1 MTYQYDLSGLWNFR
15 LDNEKK
21 GMDAH
26 YETGAYSDTIRLPST
41 TSEQKK
47 GMPNPAA
54 ETGCLTAAYLTEG
67 YAWYQRTLAIAPGA
81 VGQHAVLT
89 LERTRISHVWVDGV
103 YAGTENS
110 LCTPHRYDLTAL
122 IKQEHPVLTIMT
134 SNVDYP
140 TRGGHMTSPDT
151 QTNWNG
157 IVGSMTLT
165 FYDTIRI
172 RHVRIDPDYDQRVLC
187 GVVEVDNY
195 CKLSNATLTIK
206 ALPVTLENLSVP
218 DCGSDACGLDTL
230 LPAGQVLADPSAVT
244 LLQET
249 AVFSTSKTD
258 TVPRAQTTWS
268 VCQTQAAVPASR
280 IPEAEPAYRT
290 QGVCSSPRS
299 FKASSA
305 DSLPAEDAQSSDP
318 HMFRSRLRFHAPLPD
333 TLPVWD
339 EYEPV
344 VLRLAV
350 SLTIEDEAGD
360 CHAVWCGIRKFEA
373 RGKHFYSND
382 RKTFLRGKHDGMIFP
397 LTGYAPMNLSGWLKV
412 MQAAK
417 EFGINHYRCHTCCPP
432 EAAFLAADLLG
443 IYYEPELPF
452 WGTFAAEGDDGY
464 DETGQRYLTEEG
476 FRILDEFGNHPSF
489 CMMSM
494 GNELWGSPEAVNE
507 LVGRYR
513 AYDGRHLYTQ
523 GSNNFQWIPNIQPND
538 DFFCG
543 VRFTVDRQIRGS
555 YAMCDKPLGHVQT
568 DRPCTNFSY
577 ESAIFP
583 DYQGNS
589 AAVGEDGT
597 IEIQYGTGIKR
608 VKLTEAAK
616 ELIPHIPV
624 VSHEIGQYE
633 TYPDFDEIKKY
644 TGVLQARNFEIFRR
658 RLEEKGLLPM
668 AKDYFKNSGALAA
681 ACYKDELETAFRTKD
696 MAGFQILDIQD
707 FSGQGTALVGM
718 LDAFMENKGILSA
731 KEFRRFCSDAVI
743 QAEFPSYV
751 LSNGSAFTGML
762 SLTWYRKELPESV
775 SVELLFTDASDGNL
789 IFRQLLDVPAGI
801 SENGY
806 TRLCPFRIAVPA
818 SGHPEHYFLQIRL
831 ADTDVEN
838 HYELWSY
845 PDYADTVSGIE
856 SIDGAISLSDAIARV
871 QKGKPTVLCLS
882 PEQNPNAVA
891 GTYCTDFW
899 CYPMFRSIS
908 EGMKKEVPVGTMG
921 LLIRKEHPALAGFPT
936 HSYSTPQWWEI
947 VMNSASTI
955 LDDTAIVP
963 IVQTMDN
970 FERNHRLGLI
980 YEVQLIGTDVPLI
993 ICASPLP
1000 RLAADGRPEAAYLLE
1015 SLSRYADSWKEDASS
1030 PLYTMSE
1037 EQLRALFEVHREA
1050 DTERCTDPC

>member
-26 YETGAYSDTIRLPST
+26 YETGAYSDTILLPST

-47 GMPNPAA
+47 GAPNPAA

-165 FYDTIRI
+165 FYDTMRI
-172 RHVRIDPDYDQRVLC
+172 RHVRIDTDYDQRVLS
-187 GVVEVDNY
+187 GTVLIDNY
-195 CKLSNATLTIK
+195 CELNNATLTVK

-244 LLQET
+244 LL
-249 AVFSTSKTD
+249 
-258 TVPRAQTTWS
+258 RGN
-268 VCQTQAAVPASR
+268 AAA
-280 IPEAEPAYRT
+280 
-290 QGVCSSPRS
+290 
-299 FKASSA
+299 FH
-305 DSLPAEDAQSSDP
+305 AQSSDP
-318 HMFRSRLRFHAPLPD
+318 HTFRTKLRFHAPLPD

-339 EYEPV
+339 EYEPA

-350 SLTIEDEAGD
+350 SLTIEDGAGD
-360 CHAVWCGIRKFEA
+360 CNDGFHNDCNGSCHGDCNSNRRGDCYAVWCGIRKFEA
-373 RGKHFYSND
+373 RGTHFYIND

-464 DETGQRYLTEEG
+464 DEAGQRYLTEEG

-507 LVGRYR
+507 LVGRYK
-513 AYDGRHLYTQ
+513 ACDGRHLYTQ

-568 DRPCTNFSY
+568 DRPCTDFTY

-583 DYQGNS
+583 DYHGNS

-616 ELIPHIPV
+616 ELIPNVPV

-681 ACYKDELETAFRTKD
+681 ACYKDELETALRTKD

-731 KEFRRFCSDAVI
+731 EEFRCFCSDAVI

-751 LSNGSAFTGML
+751 LSNGSALTGML

-789 IFRQLLDVPAGI
+789 IFRQLLEGPAGI

-806 TRLCPFRIAVPA
+806 TRLCPFSIALPA
-818 SGHPEHYFLQIRL
+818 SGHPEHYLLQIRL
-831 ADTDVEN
+831 AGTDVEN

-845 PDYADTVSGIE
+845 PDYADTISSAEKSTGTVPESVEASHNVSIPGGLGMTSE
-856 SIDGAISLSDAIARV
+856 SLFGLHNITITLSDAITRV

-882 PEQNPNAVA
+882 PEQNPNAVT

-921 LLIRKEHPALAGFPT
+921 LLIRREHPALALFPT
-936 HSYSTPQWWEI
+936 NSYSTPQWWEI

-963 IVQTMDN
+963 VVQTMDN

-1000 RLAADGRPEAAYLLE
+1000 RLAADGHAEAACLLK
-1015 SLSRYADSWKEDASS
+1015 SLCHYADTWNENTPHPID
-1030 PLYTMSE
+1030 TMSE
-1037 EQLRALFEVHREA
+1037 AALRALFESPREA
-1050 DTERCTDPC
+1050 DAEPCADPC

>member
-1 MTYQYDLSGLWNFR
+1 MTYQYDLSGIWNFR

-21 GMDAH
+21 GVDAH
-26 YETGAYSDTIRLPST
+26 YETGAFSDTIKLPGT

-47 GMPNPAA
+47 GAPNQAA
-54 ETGCLTAAYLTEG
+54 ETGSLTVAYLTEG
-67 YAWYQRTLAIAPGA
+67 YAWYQRELTIAPEA
-81 VGQHAVLT
+81 VGQHAILK

-103 YAGTENS
+103 YAGCQNS
-110 LCTPHRYDLTAL
+110 LCTSHCYDLTAF
-122 IKQEHPVLTIMT
+122 IRQAHPVLTIMT

-172 RHVRIDPDYDQRVLC
+172 RRVRIDPDYEKRTLS
-187 GVVEVDNY
+187 GTVVIDNY
-195 CKLSNATLTIK
+195 SKIKHSNLIVK
-206 ALPVTLENLSVP
+206 ALPVTLEHLSIP
-218 DCGSDACGLDTL
+218 HCHSDACGMDAL
-230 LPAGQVLADPSAVT
+230 LPAKQVLADSSAVT
-244 LLQET
+244 LFEDAATIPPHDSPSINASGHTVLRFQ
-249 AVFSTSKTD
+249 V
-258 TVPRAQTTWS
+258 TVP
-268 VCQTQAAVPASR
+268 
-280 IPEAEPAYRT
+280 E
-290 QGVCSSPRS
+290 S
-299 FKASSA
+299 FS
-305 DSLPAEDAQSSDP
+305 
-318 HMFRSRLRFHAPLPD
+318 
-333 TLPVWD
+333 VWD
-339 EYEPV
+339 EYNPV

-350 SLTIEDEAGD
+350 SLTDENGCGD
-360 CHAVWCGIRKFEA
+360 CRAVWCGIRKFES
-373 RGKHFYSND
+373 RDTHFYIND

-452 WGTFAAEGDDGY
+452 WGTFAAEGDEGY
-464 DETGQRYLTEEG
+464 DEIGQRYLTEEG

-494 GNELWGSPEAVNE
+494 GNELWGSPQAVNE
-507 LVGRYR
+507 LVGRYK

-523 GSNNFQWIPNIQPND
+523 GSNNFQWIPNIQSND

-568 DRPCTNFSY
+568 DRPCTDFTY

-583 DYQGNS
+583 DYPES
-589 AAVGEDGT
+589 STEVGEDGM

-608 VKLTEAAK
+608 VKLTDAAE
-616 ELIPHIPV
+616 ELIPHVPV

-633 TYPDFDEIKKY
+633 TYPDFDEITKY
-644 TGVLQARNFEIFRR
+644 TGVLQARNFAIFRS

-681 ACYKDELETAFRTKD
+681 ACYKDELETALRTKS

-718 LDAFMENKGILSA
+718 LDAFMENKGIVSA
-731 KEFRRFCSDAVI
+731 EEFRRFCSDAVI
-743 QAEFPSYV
+743 QAEFSSYV
-751 LSNGSAFTGML
+751 LTNGSALEGML
-762 SLTWYRKELPESV
+762 SLTWYRKKLPETV
-775 SVELLFTDASDGNL
+775 AVELVLTDRKNDVLVS
-789 IFRQLLDVPAGI
+789 RQRLNCPSGI
-801 SENGY
+801 TENGY
-806 TRLCPFRIAVPA
+806 TPLCPFMLTLPA
-818 SGHPEHYFLQIRL
+818 SDEPEHYLLQIRL
-831 ADTDVEN
+831 ADTDVSN
-838 HYELWSY
+838 QYELWSY
-845 PDYADTVSGIE
+845 PAADGMIGLHNIE
-856 SIDGAISLSDAIARV
+856 SQSVDTSGLHNISTDLSDAIRRV
-871 QKGKPTVLCLS
+871 QEGHPTVLCLS
-882 PEQNPNAVA
+882 KDLNPNAIT

-908 EGMKKEVPVGTMG
+908 EGMKKEIPVGTMG
-921 LLIRKEHPALAGFPT
+921 LFIRKEHPALAHFPT
-936 HSYSTPQWWEI
+936 NSYSTPQWWDI

-955 LDDTAIVP
+955 LDGTAIVP
-963 IVQTMDN
+963 IVQTIDN

-980 YEVQLIGTDVPLI
+980 YEIQLTSTAVPLI
-993 ICASPLP
+993 ICTSPLP
-1000 RLAADGRPEAAYLLE
+1000 RLAADGRAEAACLLQ
-1015 SLSRYADSWKEDASS
+1015 SLCRYADTWKEDATS
-1030 PLYTMSE
+1030 PLYTMSAE
-1037 EQLRALFEVHREA
+1037 ELRTLFESA
-1050 DTERCTDPC
+1050 

>member
-1 MTYQYDLSGLWNFR
+1 MLIYMAQDICSFALASAGLLFREIKRNGDLIMTYQYDLSGIWNFR

-21 GMDAH
+21 GIDAH
-26 YETGAYSDTIRLPST
+26 YETGAFSDTIRLPGT

-47 GMPNPAA
+47 GAPNQAA
-54 ETGCLTAAYLTEG
+54 ETGSLTVAYLTEG
-67 YAWYQRTLAIAPGA
+67 YAWYQRKLTIVPEA
-81 VGQHAVLT
+81 VGQHAILK

-103 YAGTENS
+103 YVGCRNS
-110 LCTPHRYDLTAL
+110 LCTSHCYDLTTFIRQA
-122 IKQEHPVLTIMT
+122 HPVLTIMT

-172 RHVRIDPDYDQRVLC
+172 RLVRIDTDYEKRTLSGMVSI
-187 GVVEVDNY
+187 DNY
-195 CKLSNATLTIK
+195 SKCNQSNLIIK
-206 ALPVTLENLSVP
+206 ALPITLERLSIP
-218 DCGSDACGLDTL
+218 HCQSDAYGLDTL
-230 LPAGQVLADPSAVT
+230 LPAEQVLADSSAVT
-244 LLQET
+244 LFEDT
-249 AVFSTSKTD
+249 ATIPSHDSPSGNVSEQDVLRFQV
-258 TVPRAQTTWS
+258 TVP
-268 VCQTQAAVPASR
+268 
-280 IPEAEPAYRT
+280 E
-290 QGVCSSPRS
+290 
-299 FKASSA
+299 
-305 DSLPAEDAQSSDP
+305 SLS
-318 HMFRSRLRFHAPLPD
+318 
-333 TLPVWD
+333 VWD
-339 EYEPV
+339 EYDPV

-350 SLTIEDEAGD
+350 SLTDENGCGD

-373 RGKHFYSND
+373 RGTHFYHND

-452 WGTFAAEGDDGY
+452 WGTFAAEGDEGY
-464 DETGQRYLTEEG
+464 DEIGQRYLTEEG

-494 GNELWGSPEAVNE
+494 GNELWGSPQAVNE
-507 LVGRYR
+507 LVGRYK

-523 GSNNFQWIPNIQPND
+523 GSNNFQWIPNIQSND

-568 DRPCTNFSY
+568 DRPCTDFTY

-583 DYQGNS
+583 DYPES
-589 AAVGEDGT
+589 STEVGEDGT

-608 VKLTEAAK
+608 VKLTDAAE
-616 ELIPHIPV
+616 ELIPHVPV

-633 TYPDFDEIKKY
+633 TYPDFDEITKY
-644 TGVLQARNFEIFRR
+644 TGVLQARNFTIFRS

-668 AKDYFKNSGALAA
+668 AKDYFKSSGALAA
-681 ACYKDELETAFRTKD
+681 ACYKDELETALRTKS

-718 LDAFMENKGILSA
+718 LDAFMENKGIISA
-731 KEFRRFCSDAVI
+731 EDFRRFCSDAVI
-743 QAEFPSYV
+743 QAEFSSYV
-751 LSNGSAFTGML
+751 LTNGSTLEGML
-762 SLTWYRKELPESV
+762 SLTWYRRKLPEAV
-775 SVELLFTDASDGNL
+775 AVELVLTDLKNDMLVSSQRVDCPSGVN
-789 IFRQLLDVPAGI
+789 
-801 SENGY
+801 ENGY
-806 TRLCPFRIAVPA
+806 TPLCPFTLTIPA
-818 SGHPEHYFLQIRL
+818 SAGPEHYLLQIRL
-831 ADTDVEN
+831 ADTDVSN

-845 PDYADTVSGIE
+845 PAADDVCGLHNAECRS
-856 SIDGAISLSDAIARV
+856 DGACGLHNVSTDLFDAIKRV
-871 QKGKPTVLCLS
+871 QEGRPTVLCLS
-882 PEQNPNAVA
+882 KDLNPNAVT

-908 EGMKKEVPVGTMG
+908 EGMKKEIPVGTMG
-921 LLIRKEHPALAGFPT
+921 LFIRKEHPALAHFPT
-936 HSYSTPQWWEI
+936 NSYSTPQWWDI

-955 LDDTAIVP
+955 LDETAIVP
-963 IVQTMDN
+963 IVQTIDN

-980 YEVQLIGTDVPLI
+980 YEIQLTGTAVPLI
-993 ICASPLP
+993 ICTSPLP
-1000 RLAADGRPEAAYLLE
+1000 RLAADGRTEAACLLQ
-1015 SLSRYADSWKEDASS
+1015 SLCRYADTWKEDASR
-1030 PLYTMSE
+1030 PLYTMSAE
-1037 EQLRALFEVHREA
+1037 ELRALFESA
-1050 DTERCTDPC
+1050 